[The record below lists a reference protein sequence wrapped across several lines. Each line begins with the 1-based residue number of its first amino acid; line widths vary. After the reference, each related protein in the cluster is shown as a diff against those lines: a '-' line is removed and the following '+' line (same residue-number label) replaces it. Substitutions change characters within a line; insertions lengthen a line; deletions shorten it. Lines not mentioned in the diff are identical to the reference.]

1 MEFSL
6 PATVQTKD
14 GKSGGGREKTTS
26 EKQRQKDELRN
37 QQRPHLSVFIQS
49 QRRVARQLEEEE
61 EEEEMISKDRASMRD
76 TKGGCERERVSSVME
91 LRTFKTSAFTIFL
104 VLLPGTLTLLHNYY
118 LYMRRLFRTAHK
130 IKRPFNIRELS
141 RSKP

>member
-14 GKSGGGREKTTS
+14 GKSGGGREKATS

-37 QQRPHLSVFIQS
+37 QKRPHLSVFIQS

-61 EEEEMISKDRASMRD
+61 EEEMISKDRVSMRD